1 MLCKNNCFVLKILF
15 HLNVPSNSSGKN
27 RSRVDRVALHRCHNS
42 KASSNAQSLANIRP
56 SHSSPWKL
64 RRGQGWIRK
73 TAQYQYDKVKSNMLH
88 LGQPTVWMLPVRS
101 STTYTKGQQNHL
113 TLKMGTSHIHLVI
126 PGQAKSSHEACDTP
140 WPWGFLYLVLRDHR
154 RCLVTF
160 AQFGSRMHHQTGSH
174 QVISCRI
181 PVLWPPT
188 HFPLLVANWD
198 SAAVVP
204 QRCWIQKRGLIVSDW
219 HWTLCCRTFLGIVTV
234 SQACPQVRGCSAH
247 RVAER

>member
-1 MLCKNNCFVLKILF
+1 MLWKKWLPFLKILF
-15 HLNVPSNSSGKN
+15 HLNVPSNSPGEKKKG
-27 RSRVDRVALHRCHNS
+27 VELTE
-42 KASSNAQSLANIRP
+42 SLFIDVTIPKPAPTLKVSQIFVLPIPRLG
-56 SHSSPWKL
+56 SCEEV
-64 RRGQGWIRK
+64 QGWIRK

-174 QVISCRI
+174 QVISCR
-181 PVLWPPT
+181 
-188 HFPLLVANWD
+188 
-198 SAAVVP
+198 
-204 QRCWIQKRGLIVSDW
+204 
-219 HWTLCCRTFLGIVTV
+219 FL
-234 SQACPQVRGCSAH
+234 SL
-247 RVAER
+247 